1 MYQEFKGHSG
11 AISKIKVNNDY
22 IVTTS
27 SSKDG
32 FLVWKFKGSQTYRVR
47 NETYKGINELEDQ
60 ILNLDFENNVTDEE
74 IDRMINT
81 RPDQLN
87 NIKKGEI
94 NGERVRFDST
104 FERQS
109 NDMNNLNATSPS
121 RDRDVNN

>member
-1 MYQEFKGHSG
+1 
-11 AISKIKVNNDY
+11 
-22 IVTTS
+22 
-27 SSKDG
+27 
-32 FLVWKFKGSQTYRVR
+32 
-47 NETYKGINELEDQ
+47 LEDQ

>member
-1 MYQEFKGHSG
+1 M
-11 AISKIKVNNDY
+11 
-22 IVTTS
+22 
-27 SSKDG
+27 
-32 FLVWKFKGSQTYRVR
+32 
-47 NETYKGINELEDQ
+47 EDQ